1 MFLPKMARSKNIN
14 MFLGPG
20 VRKSDLYPPA
30 LKLNGF
36 EAALPNSDVL
46 PDVLLPAAPP
56 NIAPELGLLSAE
68 AAVPNIDETADGVL
82 LLALPNMEVVAEAVV
97 SVDDLAGK

>member
-1 MFLPKMARSKNIN
+1 M
-14 MFLGPG
+14 
-20 VRKSDLYPPA
+20 
-30 LKLNGF
+30 KLNGF

-46 PDVLLPAAPP
+46 PDVLAAPP
-56 NIAPELGLLSAE
+56 NIEPVLGMLSVE

-97 SVDDLAGK
+97 SVDDLAEKE